1 MLSVV
6 ILIIVMTTIIYLIQK
21 GHQLYWGLLGGS
33 VILSI
38 ANGHGLIDTTKI
50 IGLALS
56 APKTL
61 ELVLAVT
68 IVSMMISVMSSINLL
83 ERMVEKLADFLHNPK
98 LTLMGI
104 PALAGGIPV
113 TGGAIISAPLVGQVG
128 TSTDLSNARLAAI
141 NIIFRHVS
149 IWVMPFRPHYFL
161 AASLSA
167 IPLFDLVKAQAP
179 LTILGFLAGYWFL
192 LREAQVIR
200 KEGNGQKQNR
210 LLAGRDFL
218 IYSSPLSAILA
229 GSAFGL
235 RLDLSL
241 LLGLIFCLFFAWGH
255 PNFKFQTVIK
265 GIRLDLIM
273 TMCAILVFAK
283 TVQSIEALPNL
294 LHSIVNYGVPF
305 DILVFLVPL
314 VVGFFT
320 ADPTTCVALVFPL
333 LMPLVPLDTKLF
345 YAVVLYAIGL
355 VSYMVSPLHVCQ
367 VLTNDHF
374 GIKLMQ
380 IYREYWAI
388 QLVLLAG
395 IAALFFLGVRLLA

>member
-1 MLSVV
+1 MA
-6 ILIIVMTTIIYLIQK
+6 TIIYLIQK

-38 ANGHGLIDTTKI
+38 ANGHGLIDTAMI
-50 IGLALS
+50 VGLALS

-83 ERMVEKLADFLHNPK
+83 ERMVENLADFLHNPK

-128 TSTDLSNARLAAI
+128 TTTDLSNARLAAI

-192 LREAQVIR
+192 LRKAKVKEDGNGV
-200 KEGNGQKQNR
+200 KEEGNGQKPDR

-218 IYSSPLSAILA
+218 FYSSPLSAILA

-241 LLGLIFCLFFAWGH
+241 LLGLILCLFFAWGH
-255 PNFKFQTVIK
+255 PNFKFQTVVK

-294 LHSIVNYGVPF
+294 LQSIVNYGIPF
-305 DILVFLVPL
+305 NVLVFIVPL

-395 IAALFFLGVRLLA
+395 IATLFFLGIYLLA

>member
-1 MLSVV
+1 
-6 ILIIVMTTIIYLIQK
+6 
-21 GHQLYWGLLGGS
+21 
-33 VILSI
+33 
-38 ANGHGLIDTTKI
+38 
-50 IGLALS
+50 
-56 APKTL
+56 
-61 ELVLAVT
+61 
-68 IVSMMISVMSSINLL
+68 
-83 ERMVEKLADFLHNPK
+83 
-98 LTLMGI
+98 
-104 PALAGGIPV
+104 
-113 TGGAIISAPLVGQVG
+113 
-128 TSTDLSNARLAAI
+128 
-141 NIIFRHVS
+141 
-149 IWVMPFRPHYFL
+149 
-161 AASLSA
+161 
-167 IPLFDLVKAQAP
+167 LVKAQAP

-192 LREAQVIR
+192 LRKAQV
-200 KEGNGQKQNR
+200 KEEGNGQKPNR

-218 IYSSPLSAILA
+218 FYSSPLSAILA

-241 LLGLIFCLFFAWGH
+241 LLGLIFCLFFAFGH
-255 PNFKFQTVIK
+255 PNFKFQTVIR

-273 TMCAILVFAK
+273 TMCAILIFAK

-294 LHSIVNYGVPF
+294 LHSIVNYGIPF
-305 DILVFLVPL
+305 NILVFLVPL

-333 LMPLVPLDTKLF
+333 LIPLVPLDTKLF